1 MMSDKVGFP
10 KEGTIYDWMYDK
22 NKKEWVDWIDTVP
35 AYSVDTK
42 NLYNEVVVPTQDSI
56 RM

>member
-1 MMSDKVGFP
+1 MSDKVGFP

-22 NKKEWVDWIDTVP
+22 NKKEWVDWIETVP